1 MSAWDEY
8 QKALRSTTNTGG
20 ASYSNYRD
28 PFDAYQRYR
37 SELLG
42 REYEETEKER
52 ERREKERLR
61 REKREAKNDPFADA
75 ERREQEA
82 IATWGDDALGANK
95 PEGIMAREMQANRD
109 AIRRQEEAEIR
120 SRTAT
125 QPSASGYI
133 TAGGATNAIDFL
145 KLQTPAAEE
154 QKDERDETLAR
165 TQRTVDRI
173 KAETEQDGLLYKLG
187 IKKAQPISKQ
197 EDDIKEKPVSEEV
210 KALDKQLLQ
219 QLDQKI
225 ATGRTLTPDEE
236 VQYSEAKLRQYYK
249 QYPGLEKLITE
260 HNDYHSASNA
270 FLNSDEDDF
279 KKSMYMTKTLAKTQ
293 DVENRIKDL
302 TGWNDDELAGVL
314 KYANRAQDRKDTE
327 ADAKKYE
334 IDTNA
339 PLRGQAQKGYENT
352 KYSLRNNGGVENFI
366 AWGEQFSNKPK
377 GFGTNTDNGIYR
389 KINNSNAA
397 VAETTKAIQKD
408 AEKIVS
414 KALGEEKGKL
424 AGDLAGRAYQSG
436 VSAIDSEL
444 TKIPGLIVTAATG
457 SKAAGDIVG
466 LAPYYFKSFNNDYM
480 EARNKGATEEEA
492 WGRGVMGGLIEVGTE
507 LVGMDNFVNNLM
519 GEKASKSFV
528 KNLVKQMASE
538 GLEEGVSDILNEFV
552 DSVIYSKD
560 PQVKSSFQQRIE
572 ETGSVKGAVGDFL
585 IDMGL
590 DTVFGALSAG
600 PGSATTMGLG
610 ARGYRNMA
618 QNISQSAA
626 QASQNIQGDST
637 YEQSVKA
644 QMEQYEKN
652 PTRYVADNLVENTED
667 DKKRKAEVMK
677 LAKKEAEGGKLTAGE
692 RLFIQE
698 AIAESQASE
707 EQAIKEGKT
716 NERKEEEIRSDA
728 QVPVQYRD
736 KVSNLTEDEARARLA
751 EAAKA
756 GDTESFI
763 DAMRMTRNSSYEEVA
778 KNAEQIIADYS
789 GMAQSHGI
797 SKEDIGNSILTEK
810 RAYIAA
816 LMGEELDTDAMTPK
830 VQMAYNDGKMDA
842 IKQKTRTTIDT
853 TDSLKT
859 DVTTKE
865 GKTVKLDGVFTS
877 DGIQTSDGTVK
888 LENLDLDENKAT
900 NKAYQF
906 ADSYQS
912 VNLKNAFLN
921 NIKDGQNI
929 ENYKTDF
936 GKVFDSALAGVSLE
950 NLKKGAFRE
959 LDNEQIDNIYGIA
972 QVERGARAANSI
984 AEVLNGVKGNRVGK
998 LINSSST
1005 KNADMLNAAQ
1015 LLAVVTNYDIQLVDP
1030 GTQIEITDE
1039 DGKKIKVDARGTFL
1053 KNQNR
1058 IIVRTDEFNEAVLH
1072 EIGHYVETY
1081 NKAEYDKLR
1090 NAVVDFAVEKMG
1102 VDRFTR
1108 EFLGG
1113 YKNQYHSIKGQEKLQ
1128 ADDISGEML
1137 NDVIPAIMGTKQG
1150 QKALVDFLVRN
1161 YEANEARTIGQ
1172 QLADFMKGIGKAVKN
1187 LFGKG
1192 EYGKKYTREL
1202 AQYGD
1207 EIGQFADQF
1216 IKALDGAIQNYN
1228 KLSSEASMSVKGLDQ
1243 YTGKEELNWKNS
1255 KKIVLL
1261 DSRKTFDDF
1270 IADALANKI
1279 HVKKL
1284 YFGKIKEATANR
1296 IKTIYPDVD
1305 ATGYNCSLQADEV
1318 RKILLKKHGKEE
1330 IESQYGQRAITPDDL
1345 FMIPQIIAGADK
1357 IEPAGTYNGKPAIH
1371 FYKNEYTL
1379 LGVVNDT
1386 RLDIFTQTL
1395 YAKKAKNRKSL
1406 AAAVVGNADH
1416 QTSETTNSTA
1426 LSNQN
1431 ITQKEQNSKV
1441 KLSLS
1446 EDSTGRELSEDEG
1459 IQAAFT
1465 LNSDGRLV
1473 LTNPKELAT
1482 EHWDVIRK
1490 EFNKLG
1496 YGLKNT
1502 KDAKEVYTK
1511 LAERGKNG
1519 YILNDDQD
1527 EALKKAFKISEQ
1539 ETSEDKAVAEARAK
1553 EDAKT
1558 AEKMFGTTSKFKL
1571 AGYLDINGKLLDFS
1585 EGQGYRV
1592 QDHREISSALDMA
1605 EDAGYSDGLIR
1616 FMNEGNIRMQEYG
1629 IDIAVKPNDAQR
1641 PVLLRF
1647 FDSLDGE
1654 VSVDFSNTNGD
1665 TVGSAEYAEGTKSK
1679 KILADIDGFFDKG
1692 EVPEGNAEYRFS
1704 LSFDE
1709 IMQAIED
1716 NLTIEDL
1723 EEIEDELT
1731 TYASELREV
1740 VEAKPK
1746 EKKPRV
1752 KHLLRSMLGKEFDV
1766 VDGKKI
1772 AFTDDRIEKLLKMYG
1787 ASNKDYAQAYLTY
1800 MSPADY
1806 LLLTTNGNDGARS
1819 FERIKNE
1826 ATPLDIE
1833 ELKDV
1838 YDTQPIFLD
1847 LAEKG
1852 VGRATKNE
1860 IIGHEGRHRMYALQM
1875 AGFTQIPV
1883 LVFNYDNKYNKTAI
1897 DSLSVY
1903 PQSFNEDVKYGKNNM
1918 VTLTNLQPL
1927 SRGNEDNIRQM
1938 FGSGQQADLRFSL
1951 SEDSEGRQLAEGQ
1964 QRYFNKSQALDE
1976 EGRLLELYH
1985 GTEAQAFSVFN
1996 TPGIWVTPDK
2006 KLATDYAGEWNN
2018 WRNETEG
2025 YGKIKYETN
2034 GLEPEVYGDKYLRMY
2049 KVYANVTNPVSLGEL
2064 NRTLPDDYAG
2074 MEMDNLGIKTE
2085 EQFDR
2090 LYDLVQVH
2098 LGDKIWQ
2105 LTETEEFIDLMKELG
2120 YDGMFATENGHK
2132 TICVF
2137 DSSQLK
2143 NIDNLNP
2150 TSSDDIR
2157 FALGLEDD
2165 WVDFAEELGVNTT
2178 KSEEKAVDI
2187 LAKGMEA
2194 MKNKDVDVPKLRS
2207 LALKLRNEYG
2217 STYNVNKLT
2226 EDLEKAFAYMQTE
2239 DHVDYPTMM
2248 GILRDIAR
2256 PVIEEA
2262 GEKVGEEE
2270 YKNFI
2275 DYFKGK
2281 KIKLTQTQKDNV
2293 ASAFGSYGKFRNAVM
2308 PITISDNGDYTLDQ
2322 IWEEIAQASGNMVD
2336 ISATE
2341 GNQPQELY
2349 DALQALKPYVSNDFG
2364 GDTEDLAKDLAMRI
2378 VEEYIE
2384 GEASKQMHKQLTD
2397 YRDKLKKDYNKRLE
2411 NLKGRANAEV
2421 LARNKKRAEEAKE
2434 RAEVRDLKTK
2444 IKQNANK
2451 LYTWAVKPTEGKS
2464 VPHNMMVPVMQF
2476 LQAIDFVDPV
2486 VTVSEDG
2493 KYHIR
2498 LFDHMDYEDGHRK
2511 FIYKDLVGDTRDD
2524 VIKQFYEAIGRGEGT
2539 KEQRAWVEK
2548 MRGIQDIYNRV
2559 LTDKGF
2565 DDDTSMDFLTQALD
2579 AQGLAED
2586 FNDLLERH
2594 KGQADMNNLSSAE
2607 LKLIDNIISN
2617 IFHAVNQQ
2625 NKAYSQPSVD
2635 IVNLAQST
2643 MHDAEGKKIK
2653 GRTWLG
2659 EKLYKFFRIDNL
2671 NPVTFFDLLGKRGHT
2686 IYDFLRDGQNVEISD
2701 IKQASEFM
2709 EEAMGNIDKK
2719 EARKWTGD
2727 KATIHEVPLS
2737 EGTVRLTDGHIM
2749 GLYKTIRRTGGM
2761 DRIRGGIKIELREKG
2776 RKVEQKAIHL
2786 TEADIK
2792 KLESFLTPEMIAAA
2806 DSMQKYMAVDCAK
2819 QGNETSKKLYGFEK
2833 FVDPTYYPYEVD
2845 KDTVA
2850 TNNSSENIPMFTGIE
2865 RSGFTKQLKE
2875 GATNPLVI
2883 RDIFDVF
2890 TDHVAGMAAYHGY
2903 AAPIKDA
2910 MRWMNYREREDKDGF
2925 VHWNTNK
2932 KAINDLTGS
2941 YDGVKYVKN
2950 LLLDLNKG
2958 RKSEYIGDFTSKA
2971 IGATKAAAVGGNAR
2985 VVSQQWTSYFK
2996 ALSEVDSKYLLTVN
3010 PVRAKKNI
3018 KRSQELSPIAWWKSK
3033 GYYETNLGQP
3043 LKEIVTG
3050 IATPAEKAKDLA
3062 MAPAGKVDDITWAF
3076 LYTAIENEQKDKFKG
3091 QKISPEEFRDAVNKR
3106 FDQVIDKTQVVDST
3120 LHRSQYMRSPD
3131 TLNKLQTAFMAEPIK
3146 SYNMILGAY
3155 LKGGVVGAGKAT
3167 ARATARAV
3175 AAWTISNVL
3184 LAAMQAVWDTLRHAR
3199 DDDDWWEVFK
3209 DYYINNF
3216 IDDMN
3221 PLGLLPILSTIS
3233 PSLMSLFTGES
3244 TYGRSN
3250 SRFDLEFVDS
3260 FVELGRVLVK
3270 AINGEGNKTKY
3281 GIVMTALKP
3290 ISQITGIPLYNLT
3303 RDIVA
3308 LYNAAFDNL
3317 ETTINS
3323 RSTKNNE
3330 IKKGFVSDVNKEK
3343 SENTLDEGIVDALNS
3358 GVSIYDLKGAVKSEY
3373 KNKYFDAYAEG
3384 NMEEAKAIAE
3394 RAARAYAR
3402 MGMSDEE
3409 IDAEIN
3415 EWQEETITYALLD
3428 KAIAD
3433 GEGIEE
3439 EIKHVQEGKDN
3450 DKIVKHIMDR
3460 YADTIAYEDTH
3471 ETESDWRGNVEKALQ
3486 AIDPTLTFDTANE
3499 EAMQKA
3505 AEKAEKDAQD
3515 AEKKGYKEEF
3525 FASVDS
3531 KNGSAGRKALD
3542 GLKAMGVDAK
3552 SAKSMVSTQYH
3563 DAWKDAKT
3571 PAEKQKAKSDWM
3583 SAYKLV
3589 CNYYGVDY
3597 KDLEKTWSDW
3607 EKKQ

>member
-61 REKREAKNDPFADA
+61 REKREAKNDPFAEA
-75 ERREQEA
+75 ERRDQEA

-95 PEGIMAREMQANRD
+95 PQGIMAREMQANRD
-109 AIRRQEEAEIR
+109 AIIRQEEAELR
-120 SRTAT
+120 ARTAT

-145 KLQTPAAEE
+145 KLQTPAAED

-187 IKKAQPISKQ
+187 IKKAQPVSKQ

-225 ATGRTLTPDEE
+225 NTGRTLTPDEE

-327 ADAKKYE
+327 ADTKKYE

-397 VAETTKAIQKD
+397 VTETTKAIQKD

-424 AGDLAGRAYQSG
+424 AGDLAGRVYQSG
-436 VSAIDSEL
+436 VSALDSEL

-480 EARNKGATEEEA
+480 EARNKGATDEEA

-528 KNLVKQMASE
+528 KNLIKQMASE

-652 PTRYVADNLVENTED
+652 PTRYVADNLAENTED
-667 DKKRKAEVMK
+667 DRKRKAEVMK

-698 AIAESQASE
+698 AIADSQASE
-707 EQAIKEGKT
+707 EQAIQEGKT
-716 NERKEEEIRSDA
+716 NERREEEIRTNA

-736 KVSNLTEDEARARLA
+736 KVSNLTEDEARERLA

-756 GDTESFI
+756 GDTEAFI

-810 RAYIAA
+810 KAYIAA

-830 VQMAYNDGKMDA
+830 VKMAYNDGKMDA
-842 IKQKTRTTIDT
+842 INQKVRTTIDT

-865 GKTVKLDGVFTS
+865 GNTVKLDGVFTS
-877 DGIQTSDGTVK
+877 DGIQTSDGVVTMD
-888 LENLDLDENKAT
+888 NLDLDENKAT
-900 NKAYQF
+900 NKAYAF
-906 ADSYQS
+906 ADNYESIN
-912 VNLKNAFLN
+912 VKNNFLN

-929 ENYKTDF
+929 ENYNRDY
-936 GKVFDSALAGVSLE
+936 GRVYDSALAGLSLE
-950 NLKKGAFRE
+950 SVKKESLNELDEDQIENIYETAVVERQARAAESFAEVFNGTKGKGQGKAFNESSSTDPKMLKIASMLARGTKYDIHLVDEVPQNKSAKGAFVK
-959 LDNEQIDNIYGIA
+959 NENAIY
-972 QVERGARAANSI
+972 VRA
-984 AEVLNGVKGNRVGK
+984 
-998 LINSSST
+998 
-1005 KNADMLNAAQ
+1005 DDFM
-1015 LLAVVTNYDIQLVDP
+1015 
-1030 GTQIEITDE
+1030 
-1039 DGKKIKVDARGTFL
+1039 
-1053 KNQNR
+1053 
-1058 IIVRTDEFNEAVLH
+1058 RTLGHEFS
-1072 EIGHYVETY
+1072 HYIETY
-1081 NKAEYDKLR
+1081 NKGEYDSLR
-1090 NAVVDFAVEKMG
+1090 NAVANFAASKMG
-1102 VDRFTR
+1102 SDAFMRAVDQYRG
-1108 EFLGG
+1108 L
-1113 YKNQYHSIKGQEKLQ
+1113 YKTKGKQQLS
-1128 ADDISGEML
+1128 ASDISGEMFNDIVPIIL
-1137 NDVIPAIMGTKQG
+1137 ESKQGSKALAKYLAENYGAEEAKSFGEKIKDVIDNLAGTIKNYLSNADHNTEYAKEMRKYADELG
-1150 QKALVDFLVRN
+1150 Q
-1161 YEANEARTIGQ
+1161 Y
-1172 QLADFMKGIGKAVKN
+1172 
-1187 LFGKG
+1187 
-1192 EYGKKYTREL
+1192 
-1202 AQYGD
+1202 
-1207 EIGQFADQF
+1207 ADQF

-1228 KLSSEASMSVKGLDQ
+1228 KGQFKGEDAGDETRFSMAENVRNHDYSYDTLIKKDPIPVFNVNDYDFEGIKYDGKVNSKDVIEIARKNIAKYNEGNKLGDNALENDEIGVAHTGKDPIDHTLVRKTQNRIDACTYLPVYFKNAIVLNEADGLRKGATKSYVMFGLYNDGENRSLVRMLVNHYDNSNAPIINSLYALNLKKEEAASNDAPGFNQLTSSKVSIAQLLEIVKKYFPNDLSADVAEHLGYTRGETDVKGLRYSLEENSDKQ
-1243 YTGKEELNWKNS
+1243 ALINSTMTMAECKDMIERAFVLSGTKEWSEGEIRTAQQWLDEYGIDS
-1255 KKIVLL
+1255 VVL
-1261 DSRKTFDDF
+1261 
-1270 IADALANKI
+1270 
-1279 HVKKL
+1279 
-1284 YFGKIKEATANR
+1284 
-1296 IKTIYPDVD
+1296 
-1305 ATGYNCSLQADEV
+1305 Q
-1318 RKILLKKHGKEE
+1318 
-1330 IESQYGQRAITPDDL
+1330 IE
-1345 FMIPQIIAGADK
+1345 
-1357 IEPAGTYNGKPAIH
+1357 
-1371 FYKNEYTL
+1371 NEYTL
-1379 LGVVNDT
+1379 QQKFLNKIPAVVDGDVYVEDIIQAYVNGT
-1386 RLDIFTQTL
+1386 LTGGNRVKKETKRLDVSKENGVKDNRFYSPKEINNVKEL
-1395 YAKKAKNRKSL
+1395 YDVAKQRVTKANEKEVYGARAAILLFAHNKGAAEQLGITNAELNKLLRKWGNYSAGARDVSERINRDASL
-1406 AAAVVGNADH
+1406 ENRWTGIENSNWLSRHSVNLDELSRLVGNIEGDPSSTQRNYIARAMLALDTHIDYTGLNFKFMSTVDEDRSSVNGTYNNYDRTIRVKYNAPNTVAHEMGHFLDYLWGRDLGNSSRPISEIAASNKEYDDPMVAQWMTNLNNFFESLEDVSSRYSEYAMDRKEVFARFVDH
-1416 QTSETTNSTA
+1416 FVRWTEKLATGYSYDKGLSYGDDFTNAQCIEFAKLLQEKSA
-1426 LSNQN
+1426 INMYE
-1431 ITQKEQNSKV
+1431 QKETSDV
-1441 KLSLS
+1441 KLSVS
-1446 EDSTGRELSEDEG
+1446 M
-1459 IQAAFT
+1459 
-1465 LNSDGRLV
+1465 
-1473 LTNPKELAT
+1473 
-1482 EHWDVIRK
+1482 
-1490 EFNKLG
+1490 
-1496 YGLKNT
+1496 
-1502 KDAKEVYTK
+1502 DA
-1511 LAERGKNG
+1511 
-1519 YILNDDQD
+1519 
-1527 EALKKAFKISEQ
+1527 
-1539 ETSEDKAVAEARAK
+1539 
-1553 EDAKT
+1553 
-1558 AEKMFGTTSKFKL
+1558 
-1571 AGYLDINGKLLDFS
+1571 
-1585 EGQGYRV
+1585 
-1592 QDHREISSALDMA
+1592 
-1605 EDAGYSDGLIR
+1605 
-1616 FMNEGNIRMQEYG
+1616 
-1629 IDIAVKPNDAQR
+1629 
-1641 PVLLRF
+1641 
-1647 FDSLDGE
+1647 
-1654 VSVDFSNTNGD
+1654 
-1665 TVGSAEYAEGTKSK
+1665 
-1679 KILADIDGFFDKG
+1679 
-1692 EVPEGNAEYRFS
+1692 
-1704 LSFDE
+1704 
-1709 IMQAIED
+1709 
-1716 NLTIEDL
+1716 
-1723 EEIEDELT
+1723 
-1731 TYASELREV
+1731 
-1740 VEAKPK
+1740 
-1746 EKKPRV
+1746 
-1752 KHLLRSMLGKEFDV
+1752 
-1766 VDGKKI
+1766 
-1772 AFTDDRIEKLLKMYG
+1772 
-1787 ASNKDYAQAYLTY
+1787 
-1800 MSPADY
+1800 
-1806 LLLTTNGNDGARS
+1806 
-1819 FERIKNE
+1819 
-1826 ATPLDIE
+1826 
-1833 ELKDV
+1833 
-1838 YDTQPIFLD
+1838 
-1847 LAEKG
+1847 
-1852 VGRATKNE
+1852 
-1860 IIGHEGRHRMYALQM
+1860 
-1875 AGFTQIPV
+1875 
-1883 LVFNYDNKYNKTAI
+1883 
-1897 DSLSVY
+1897 
-1903 PQSFNEDVKYGKNNM
+1903 
-1918 VTLTNLQPL
+1918 
-1927 SRGNEDNIRQM
+1927 
-1938 FGSGQQADLRFSL
+1938 
-1951 SEDSEGRQLAEGQ
+1951 EDSEGRHLSEGQ
-1964 QRYFNKSQALDE
+1964 QKYFNNSQALDE

-2034 GLEPEVYGDKYLRMY
+2034 GMEPEVYGDKYLRMY

-2074 MEMDNLGIKTE
+2074 LEMDNFGIKTE

-2090 LYDLVQVH
+2090 LYALVQEH

-2105 LTETEEFIDLMKELG
+2105 LTETKEFIDLMKELG

-2143 NIDNLNP
+2143 NINNLNP

-2157 FALGLEDD
+2157 YALGLEDD

-2178 KSEEKAVDI
+2178 TSEEKAVDI

-2194 MKNKDVDVPKLRS
+2194 MKNKEVDVPKLRS
-2207 LALKLRNEYG
+2207 LALKLRKEYG

-2262 GEKVGEEE
+2262 GEKVGEED

-2281 KIKLTQTQKDNV
+2281 KIKLTQVQKDNV

-2336 ISATE
+2336 LSATE

-2397 YRDKLKKDYNKRLE
+2397 YRDKLKKDYQKRLD

-2451 LYTWAVKPTEGKS
+2451 LYTWAINPKEGKS
-2464 VPHNMMVPVMQF
+2464 VPTKFMMPVMQF

-2498 LFDHMDYEDGHRK
+2498 LFDRVDYVDGKKK
-2511 FIYKDLVGDTRDD
+2511 FIYKDLVGDTRED
-2524 VIKQFYEAIGRGEGT
+2524 VLKQFNEAVGRGEGS
-2539 KEQRAWVEK
+2539 KEQRSWTDK
-2548 MRGIQDIYNRV
+2548 MQGIRDIYNRV
-2559 LTDKGF
+2559 LADKEF
-2565 DDDTSMDFLTQALD
+2565 EDASLDFLMQTLD
-2579 AQGLAED
+2579 GVGLAED
-2586 FNDLLERH
+2586 FDELLSKH
-2594 KGQADMNNLSSAE
+2594 KGQADMNHLNSEE
-2607 LKLIDNIISN
+2607 LTLINNILKN
-2617 IFHAVNQQ
+2617 IFKAVNQQ

-2635 IVNLAQST
+2635 LVNLAQST
-2643 MHDAEGKKIK
+2643 MQDAEGKEVTT
-2653 GRTWLG
+2653 GNGFLG
-2659 EKLYKFFRIDNL
+2659 GLHKMFRLDNVT
-2671 NPVTFFDLLGKRGHT
+2671 PRTFFKLLGQRGHE
-2686 IYDFLRDGQNVEISD
+2686 IYDFLREGLNRQIKVLKNASD
-2701 IKQASEFM
+2701 FM
-2709 EEAMGNIDKK
+2709 KGVMEGIDTS
-2719 EARKWTGD
+2719 KWTGR
-2727 KATIHEVPLS
+2727 KATVHDFALS
-2737 EGTVRLTDGHIM
+2737 NGNVQMTDDQIM
-2749 GLYKTIRRTGGM
+2749 GLYLTIRDSDGM
-2761 DRIRGGIKIELREKG
+2761 DRIRKEGVRIDDINTKSHKIKRQAPIKLNER
-2776 RKVEQKAIHL
+2776 
-2786 TEADIK
+2786 DIK
-2792 KLESFLTPEMIAAA
+2792 QIESVLTPEQIEVAKK
-2806 DSMQKYMAVDCAK
+2806 MQQYMANDLGAL
-2819 QGNETSKKLYGFEK
+2819 GNETSEKLYGYRK
-2833 FVDPTYYPYEVD
+2833 FTNPTYYPRTVD
-2845 KDTVA
+2845 KGTVA
-2850 TNNSSENIPMFTGIE
+2850 TTNASEDVPRVNGIE
-2865 RSGFTKQLKE
+2865 RAGMTKERKKE
-2875 GATNPLVI
+2875 ATNPLVI
-2883 RDIFDVF
+2883 RGIFDVF
-2890 TDHVAGMAAYHGY
+2890 ADHVAQMAAYNGY
-2903 AAPIKDA
+2903 AAPVKDTL
-2910 MRWMNYREREDKDGF
+2910 RWMNYRERSDEGGNYTK
-2925 VHWNTNK
+2925 W
-2932 KAINDLTGS
+2932 AINKLVNNDN
-2941 YDGVKYVKN
+2941 GVGYITN
-2950 LLLDLNKG
+2950 LLFDINQANKS
-2958 RKSEYIGDFTSKA
+2958 RYIGNFTDA
-2971 IGATKAAAVGGNAR
+2971 LIGRYKAAAVGANLR
-2985 VVSQQWTSYFK
+2985 VVAQQPTAYFR
-2996 ALSEVDSKYLLTVN
+2996 ALNMISPKYLLSVN
-3010 PVRAKKNI
+3010 PATAIKNI
-3018 KRSQELSPIAWWKSK
+3018 KRSQEQSPISWWKSK

-3043 LKEIVTG
+3043 IKEIVTG
-3050 IATPAEKAKDLA
+3050 IASPTEKVKDFM
-3062 MAPAGKVDDITWAF
+3062 MAPAGWADDFTWGF
-3076 LYTAIENEQKDKFKG
+3076 LYTAVENEQRALLKG
-3091 QKISPEEFRDAVNKR
+3091 QDITPEQFREAVNKR
-3106 FDQVIDKTQVVDST
+3106 FDEVVDNTQVVDST
-3120 LHRSQYMRSPD
+3120 LHRSQYMRSTD
-3131 TLNKLQTAFMAEPIK
+3131 RLNKIQTAFMAEPTK
-3146 SYNMILGAY
+3146 SYNMLLEAA
-3155 LKGGVVGAGKAT
+3155 LEDRAEGKTMKRT
-3167 ARATARAV
+3167 ARAATAFLLSALATSAAAAV
-3175 AAWTISNVL
+3175 VDA
-3184 LAAMQAVWDTLRHAR
+3184 LRKSH
-3199 DDDDWWEVFK
+3199 DDDDWWEVWL
-3209 DYYINNF
+3209 DNLQENIADNINPFN
-3216 IDDMN
+3216 
-3221 PLGLLPILSTIS
+3221 LLPIVKDVSAGIYNLIQELSTGK
-3233 PSLMSLFTGES
+3233 TN
-3244 TYGRSN
+3244 YNKNSN
-3250 SRFDLEFVDS
+3250 RFDLE
-3260 FVELGRVLVK
+3260 
-3270 AINGEGNKTKY
+3270 AISSLMDAASTIIKWYQGEGNKTGYGKY
-3281 GIVMTALKP
+3281 MALARP
-3290 ISQITGIPLYNLT
+3290 FSQITGIPLYNLSK
-3303 RDIVA
+3303 DLVA
-3308 LYNAAFDNL
+3308 LYNAFFNNL

-3323 RSTKNNE
+3323 GSTKNNE
-3330 IKKGFVSDVNKEK
+3330 IKKGFVSDVNKER
-3343 SENTLDEGIVDALNS
+3343 SENTLDEGIVEALNS

-3373 KNKYFDAYAEG
+3373 KNKYFDAYSEG
-3384 NMEEAKAIAE
+3384 NMEEAQAIAE

-3402 MGMSDEE
+3402 MGMSDED
-3409 IDAEIN
+3409 IDEEIN
-3415 EWQEETITYALLD
+3415 AWQEETITYSLLD
-3428 KAIAD
+3428 KAIAK

-3439 EIKHVQEGKDN
+3439 EIRHVQEGKDD
-3450 DKIVKHIMDR
+3450 DKIIKHIMDR
-3460 YADTIAYEDTH
+3460 YSETIAYEDTH

-3499 EAMQKA
+3499 EAMQQ
-3505 AEKAEKDAQD
+3505 KAEKEAEQAAQ

-3525 FASVDS
+3525 FASVDA
-3531 KNGSAGRKALD
+3531 KNGTAGRKALD

-3552 SAKSMVSTQYH
+3552 GAKTMVSTQYH
-3563 DAWKDAKT
+3563 DAWKEAKT
-3571 PAEKQKAKSDWM
+3571 PAEKQKAKADWM

-3589 CNYYGVDY
+3589 CNYYGVEY
-3597 KDLEKTWSDW
+3597 KDLEKTWSEW
-3607 EKKQ
+3607 EKDQENK